1 MQRPEHI
8 QRFEKALHS
17 TNAVAELRQLAISLR
32 DEGVTQIEVYFL
44 FERFLIPTSADD
56 PKYDAITETMD
67 SIWGGAWAKGSDIF
81 PTELSN
87 EAVWASRE
95 AQDETE

>member
-17 TNAVAELRQLAISLR
+17 TDPFAELRELAISLR
-32 DEGVTQIEVYFL
+32 DEGVTQLEVYFL
-44 FERFLIPTSADD
+44 FERFLILTSGDD
-56 PKYDAITETMD
+56 PKYDAIADTMD
-67 SIWGGAWAKGSDIF
+67 VIWGGSWEKRTDIF

-87 EAVWASRE
+87 EEVRAARE
-95 AQDETE
+95 TQEETE